1 MDQNLAAGDG
11 FHPPLE
17 PRRSGMLAVG
27 SGHQIYF
34 EESGNPAGFPV
45 LFLHGGP
52 GSRSRPAHRR
62 FFDPDFYRIVLF
74 DQRGCG
80 RSTPL
85 GSIVDNT
92 TAHLVADVERL
103 RRHLGIDRWL
113 LFGGSWGS
121 TLALACAIRHPEKV
135 AGLVLRGVFL
145 ASRTEVQ
152 WYLCGMRRF
161 LPDAWHEFAGAAGED
176 IVAHYCALL
185 DHPDQK
191 IALAAARRWGAYESR
206 VMAPA
211 DAAVSGDSG
220 SGNSGSG
227 NSGSGSSAAT
237 EELLAHTR
245 VQLHYLA
252 HECFLMPGE
261 LLDNLQRIGTR
272 PSIIVQ
278 GRLDMVCPPQTAYE
292 VAQRLPQAELRLVA
306 DGGHSALAPAI
317 ARALCQAT
325 ADMRERL
332 AR

>member
-1 MDQNLAAGDG
+1 
-11 FHPPLE
+11 
-17 PRRSGMLAVG
+17 MLAVG
-27 SGHQIYF
+27 SGHQIYY

-80 RSTPL
+80 RSTPA

-103 RRHLGIDRWL
+103 RRHLGIERWL

-121 TLALACAIRHPEKV
+121 TLALAVAIRHPESV

-145 ASRTEVQ
+145 ASRAEVQ

-161 LPDAWHEFAGAAGED
+161 LPDAWQEFAGDAGAD
-176 IVAHYCALL
+176 VVAHYRSLV
-185 DHPDQK
+185 DHPDPAV
-191 IALAAARRWGAYESR
+191 ALAAARRWSAYEAR

-211 DAAVSGDSG
+211 EAPGSGGPGSGDPG
-220 SGNSGSG
+220 SGNP
-227 NSGSGSSAAT
+227 AAT
-237 EELLAHTR
+237 GELLAHTR
-245 VQLHYLA
+245 VHLHYLE

-261 LLDNLQRIGTR
+261 LLDNLPRIGSR
-272 PSIIVQ
+272 PAIIVQ
-278 GRLDMVCPPQTAYE
+278 GRLDMVCPPQTACE
-292 VAQRLPQAELRLVA
+292 VAQRLPQAELRLVP
-306 DGGHSALAPAI
+306 DGGHSALAPAM

-325 ADMRERL
+325 ADLRERL